1 MKDANPNDVAA
12 YYLVCL
18 SDGSPQSS
26 KDEGSVGFCS
36 LFAYSSLPKLREALA
51 MLRRPPCPR
60 VVVPLAM
67 LNSGHSAAV
76 PGYEYPTLR
85 PPGCIPVCG
94 TSLDFAAMLLLQM
107 HESLRAI
114 RASQAN

>member
-12 YYLVCL
+12 YYLVCF

-36 LFAYSSLPKLREALA
+36 LFAYSSLSKLREALSL
-51 MLRRPPCPR
+51 LRRPPCPR

-67 LNSGHSAAV
+67 LNSGNSAPV
-76 PGYEYPTLR
+76 PGYEYPTG
-85 PPGCIPVCG
+85 PTHGHTPVCG

-107 HESLRAI
+107 HESLRRN
-114 RASQAN
+114 RAAEAN